1 MKKIFLITAAGYL
14 LLITGCSSNIVKETN
29 RNRQEE
35 KNLTTN
41 YEQTVSI
48 DYLLYLPKNYNSKDK
63 FPLMMFLHGSGER
76 GNNLELVKKHGP
88 PKLIDQGKDFP
99 FIIVSPQCPNG
110 IRWKTNTLIAL
121 LDDIIRNYNVDE
133 NRIYITGLSMGGYGT
148 WKLANEIP
156 ERLAAII
163 PICGWGDSWTICEI
177 GDLPVWAF
185 HGAKD
190 NVVNPQKSKELV
202 DAIIACKGNAK
213 LTIYPEAYHDSW
225 TQTYDN
231 PEIYEWLL
239 KQTKDQRK
247 KLNSNWF

>member
-1 MKKIFLITAAGYL
+1 MKKIFLIITAAYL
-14 LLITGCSSNIVKETN
+14 LLITGCSLNIVKETS

-48 DYLLYLPKNYNSKDK
+48 NYLLYLPKNYNSKDK

-76 GNNLELVKKHGP
+76 GSNLELVKKHGP

-110 IRWKTNTLIAL
+110 IRWKTHTLIAL

-148 WKLANEIP
+148 WKLANEIQ
-156 ERLAAII
+156 ERFAAII

-213 LTIYPEAYHDSW
+213 LTIYPEANHDSW

>member
-1 MKKIFLITAAGYL
+1 MKTLFPTIIAVFLFL
-14 LLITGCSSNIVKETN
+14 LSSCSSNIITDNNINKQVAKSL
-29 RNRQEE
+29 
-35 KNLTTN
+35 KTN
-41 YEQTVSI
+41 YEQQVSI
-48 DYLLYLPKNYNSKDK
+48 NYLLYLPKNYNGKDK

-76 GNNLELVKKHGP
+76 GSNLELVKKHGP
-88 PKLIDQGKDFP
+88 PKLIEQGIDFP

-121 LDDIIRNYNVDE
+121 LDDIIKNYNVDE

-148 WKLANEIP
+148 WKLANEMP

-190 NVVNPQKSKELV
+190 NVVNPQKSQELV
-202 DAIIACKGNAK
+202 DALMACKGNAK
-213 LTIYPEAYHDSW
+213 LTIYLDANHDSW

-231 PEIYEWLL
+231 SEIYDWLL